1 MYCENCQPRVA
12 DLPIPKRKQGRI
24 KMPVRGHTRVEDNL
38 VERWDDDEEMEFEA
52 AGGVA

>member
-1 MYCENCQPRVA
+1 
-12 DLPIPKRKQGRI
+12 
-24 KMPVRGHTRVEDNL
+24 VEDNL

>member
-1 MYCENCQPRVA
+1 VA
-12 DLPIPKRKQGRI
+12 DLPIPKEKQGRI
-24 KMPVRGHTRVEDNL
+24 KMPVRAHTQVEDYS